1 LERKSTYKVNT
12 AIENLLCYL
21 WKPVLRGE
29 KEMSAR
35 DLSVLIS
42 VILIVSMLIIPFP
55 TWLLSIL
62 IILNI
67 TLALLVLLVSMN
79 MTEPLQFSVFPSLLL
94 LLTLYRLG
102 LNVSTTRAILSH
114 GDAGGVV
121 ETFGTFV
128 VGGNIVVGL
137 ILFLILIII
146 QFIVITK
153 GAERV
158 SEVAARFTLDAMP
171 GKQMSIDADLNAGMI
186 SEQEARERRKKVG
199 READFYG
206 AMDGASKFVKGDA
219 IASIIIVLIN
229 LIAGIIIGML
239 QQGMGLADAAKHFSL
254 LSVGDGIV
262 SQIPALLISTAT
274 GIVVT
279 RAASEG
285 NLGQEITSQLL
296 AYPKLL
302 YVAGGT
308 IFLLGLFTPINDLL
322 TIPIAG
328 MLAVGGY
335 MFSKVPK
342 TDKLQLEEMEEAS
355 GADEMKSP
363 ESVISLLNVDPIEFE
378 FGYGLIPLA
387 DTNQGGDL
395 LDRIVMIRRQL
406 AIELGL
412 VIPVVRIRD
421 NIQLQ
426 PNEYRLKI
434 KGNEM
439 ARGELLLDHYLA
451 MSPGIEDDSIEGID
465 TIEPSFGLPAKW
477 ITDGMKERAEI
488 FGYTVVDPPS
498 VVSTH
503 ITEVIKANAY
513 ELLGRQETKQLIDH
527 VKESYPILI
536 EEVTPNPLSV
546 GEVQKVLSKLLKENV
561 SIRNLPVI
569 FETLADFGKV
579 TTDTDILAEYVR
591 QALARQITN
600 QYASQGETLKV
611 ATLSGKAEKSVAD
624 AIQQTEHGN
633 YLALDP
639 SISQRILESIAKNI
653 EQFSM
658 MEQTPIVLCSPAV
671 RMYVR
676 QLTERYFPKV
686 PILSYNELEA
696 NVEVQSV
703 GVVNVD

>member
-1 LERKSTYKVNT
+1 
-12 AIENLLCYL
+12 
-21 WKPVLRGE
+21 
-29 KEMSAR
+29 MSAR
-35 DLSVLIS
+35 DLSVLAS
-42 VILIVSMLIIPFP
+42 VILIVAMLIIPFP
-55 TWLLSIL
+55 SWLLSLL
-62 IILNI
+62 IIVNI
-67 TLALLVLLVSMN
+67 SLALLVLLTSMN
-79 MTEPLQFSVFPSLLL
+79 MNEPLQFSIFPSLLL
-94 LLTLYRLG
+94 LLTLFRLG
-102 LNVSTTRAILSH
+102 LNVSTTRSILSKGEA
-114 GDAGGVV
+114 GDVV

-128 VGGNIVVGL
+128 VGGNILVGL
-137 ILFLILIII
+137 VVFIILIVI

-153 GAERV
+153 GSERV

-186 SEQEARERRKKVG
+186 SEHDARNRREKVG

-219 IASIIIVLIN
+219 IAGIVIVMIN
-229 LIAGIIIGML
+229 LIFGIIIGMT
-239 QQGMGLADAAKHFSL
+239 QQGLPIAEAATRYSL
-254 LSVGDGIV
+254 LTVGDGIV

-285 NLGQEITSQLL
+285 NLGQDIMNQLL
-296 AYPKLL
+296 AYPAML
-302 YVAGGT
+302 YVAAFT
-308 IFLLGLFTPINDLL
+308 IFMLGVATPINDIL
-322 TIPIAG
+322 TIPVAALLGIGAF
-328 MLAVGGY
+328 ML
-335 MFSKVPK
+335 SRSPK
-342 TDKLQLEEMEEAS
+342 ETESDMMEMEEEVEQ
-355 GADEMKSP
+355 DEMKSP
-363 ESVISLLNVDPIEFE
+363 ESVVNLLNVDPIEFE

-451 MSPGIEDDSIEGID
+451 MSPGVEDDSIEGID

-477 ITDGMKERAEI
+477 ISEEMKEQAEI

-503 ITEVIKANAY
+503 ITEMIKTNAH

-527 VKESYPILI
+527 LQESYPILV
-536 EEVTPNPLSV
+536 EEVTPNPLTV
-546 GEVQKVLSKLLKENV
+546 GEVQKVLAKLLKENV
-561 SIRNLPVI
+561 SIRNLPII
-569 FETLADFGKV
+569 FETLADYAKMSS
-579 TTDTDILAEYVR
+579 DTDLLAEYVR
-591 QALARQITN
+591 QSLARQITS
-600 QYASQGETLKV
+600 QYVQGDTSLKV
-611 ATLSGKAEKSVAD
+611 VTMSGKVEKLIAD

-633 YLALDP
+633 YLSMDP
-639 SISQRILESIAKNI
+639 NDSQGILEAVASQV
-653 EQFSM
+653 EQLSL
-658 MEQTPIVLCSPAV
+658 MEESPIILCSPAV

-676 QLTERYFPKV
+676 QLTERYFPQV
-686 PILSYNELEA
+686 PIISYNELEA
-696 NVEVQSV
+696 NVEVQSL
-703 GVVNVD
+703 GVVNVG

>member
-1 LERKSTYKVNT
+1 MARK
-12 AIENLLCYL
+12 
-21 WKPVLRGE
+21 
-29 KEMSAR
+29 
-35 DLSVLIS
+35 DLIVVIG
-42 VILIVSMLIIPFP
+42 VILIIAMLIIPFP

-62 IILNI
+62 ILLNI
-67 TLALLVLLVSMN
+67 TLALLILLLTMN
-79 MTEPLQFSVFPSLLL
+79 MSEALEFSIFPSLLL
-94 LLTLYRLG
+94 LTTLFRLG
-102 LNVSTTRAILSH
+102 LNVSTTRSILST

-121 ETFGTFV
+121 HTFGTFV
-128 VGGNIVVGL
+128 IGGNIVVGL
-137 ILFLILIII
+137 VVFLILVII
-146 QFIVITK
+146 QFVVITK
-153 GAERV
+153 GSERV

-171 GKQMSIDADLNAGMI
+171 GKQMSIDADLNAGII
-186 SEQEARERRKKVG
+186 SEQEARIRREKVS

-206 AMDGASKFVKGDA
+206 SMDGASKFVKGDA
-219 IASIIIVLIN
+219 IAGIIIVAIN
-229 LIAGIIIGML
+229 LIFGIVIGMTQL
-239 QQGMGLADAAKHFSL
+239 GMAAGDAAQHFSL

-285 NLGQEITSQLL
+285 NLGSDITSQLM
-296 AYPKLL
+296 AYPKML

-308 IFLLGLFTPINDLL
+308 IFLLGLFTPIDDFL

-328 MLAVGGY
+328 LLIFGAY
-335 MFSKVPK
+335 YLSRKPK
-342 TDKLQLEEMEEAS
+342 DDLEQMQELEEEIQT
-355 GADEMKSP
+355 DELKSP
-363 ESVISLLNVDPIEFE
+363 ESVVSLLNVDPIEFE

-387 DTNQGGDL
+387 DANQGGDL
-395 LDRIVMIRRQL
+395 LDRVVMIRRQL

-434 KGNEM
+434 KGNER

-451 MSPGIEDDSIEGID
+451 MSPGMDDDSIEGID

-477 ITDGMKERAEI
+477 ITESTKEQAEI

-513 ELLGRQETKQLIDH
+513 ELLGRQETKQLVDH

-536 EEVTPNPLSV
+536 EEVTPTPLSI
-546 GEVQKVLSKLLKENV
+546 GEIQKVLAKLLRENV

-569 FETLADFGKV
+569 FETLADFGKM
-579 TTDTDILAEYVR
+579 TSDTDLLVEYVR
-591 QALARQITN
+591 QSLARQITN
-600 QYASQGETLKV
+600 QYSNQNDSLKV
-611 ATLSGKAEKSVAD
+611 VTLSGKVEKLIVD
-624 AIQQTEHGN
+624 NIQQTEHGN
-633 YLALDP
+633 FLALDP
-639 SISQRILESIAKNI
+639 SISQSILESIAGQI
-653 EQFSM
+653 EQLSV
-658 MEQTPIVLCSPAV
+658 MEQLPILLCSPAV

-676 QLTERYFPKV
+676 QLTERYFPQV
-686 PILSYNELEA
+686 PVLSYNELEA

-703 GVVNVD
+703 GVVNIE